1 MLINTN
7 VAPETILYKIS
18 QDVVRKAQ
26 RKQTQKARRRKVHL
40 KMMEDKIQQLRT
52 TQENANT
59 EHKEEMIKINEHKQ
73 RLQTERSLL
82 IERIEEKHK
91 RQLMNAHHIITTK
104 T

>member
-52 TQENANT
+52 TQENANN
-59 EHKEEMIKINEHKQ
+59 EHKEEMIKIIEHRQ

-82 IERIEEKHK
+82 IDRIEEKH
-91 RQLMNAHHIITTK
+91 
-104 T
+104 